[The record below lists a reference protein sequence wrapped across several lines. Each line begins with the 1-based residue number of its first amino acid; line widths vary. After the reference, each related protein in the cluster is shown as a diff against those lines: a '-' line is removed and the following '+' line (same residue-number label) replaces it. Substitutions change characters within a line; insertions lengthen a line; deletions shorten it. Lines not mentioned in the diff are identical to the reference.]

1 MDYRDRNKQRII
13 EAFAK
18 LALRKSYQSIS
29 LREISELSG
38 VSTTSFYTYF
48 DSKDDMLK
56 YYMEYSLDR
65 LDYIIKNM
73 LSQLPGIPNKVRG
86 IIYVLSTLAGDEGL
100 LAFHRVF
107 REVEFIKEELAG
119 LYYKRLFKILENIFS
134 GDQGIDGEISP
145 RVFALAAVGSSEFIH
160 LFRKIFGVGG
170 NIWVDMEVAG
180 DLLLKGL
187 GRESAIRISGI
198 RSQESLTKIIE
209 EYGIYRAAG
218 IPENRWRI
226 VSAAIDVISSKGF
239 RESKIYEIMEKAGY
253 SVGMF
258 YKFYRS
264 KEELLRDLV
273 AIIGKALRRYL
284 TICTSEA
291 SDPVELEAMGTACFL
306 SFIRGNGN
314 IYRIVRESE
323 YIDLEIA
330 KMYYIPFFRSYAH
343 RLGDEVKRG
352 TIRSYNPESLAIAL
366 MGINHMA
373 GASHMI
379 LGEPSESEIIGSL
392 SRIYTCGLLR
402 SCTAS

>member
-73 LSQLPGIPNKVRG
+73 LSQLPGIPNRVRG

-352 TIRSYNPESLAIAL
+352 AIRSYNPGSLAIAL